1 VNPAELK
8 KLLRPLVKELVKES
22 VQEVLIKE
30 GLLSTVVSE
39 VAKGM
44 SGNMV
49 TESRKS
55 VSAAPVARDPSE
67 EQKLLELKRQKKE
80 LLDAIGKDSFRGVD
94 IFEGVSHNDLP
105 SEPTEGALG
114 SPLAGT
120 SPNDPGIDISSIV
133 AMGGNAWNALV
144 KGKTK

>member
-22 VQEVLIKE
+22 VQEVLLKE

-44 SGNMV
+44 TANLV
-49 TESRKS
+49 TETRKP
-55 VSAAPVARDPSE
+55 VAAAPITRGPSE
-67 EQKLLELKRQKKE
+67 EQKLQELKRQKKE

-94 IFEGVSHNDLP
+94 IFEGVSQKDLP
-105 SEPTEGALG
+105 PEESSTSSLG

-133 AMGGNAWNALV
+133 AMGGNAWKQLLR
-144 KGKTK
+144 